1 MDIEVLQMEK
11 DIKKKKDTVVPE
23 EIGRLAAE
31 LRETRPGAW
40 EDIPDI
46 HLYKDQVIEI
56 MEGQHIGFTVDPDE
70 SLTPAMINNYAKS
83 GLMPRAKGKRYDRS
97 HIAYLTIIC
106 MLKQILP
113 AKDAGAFLSKM
124 TGDEDSLKE
133 LYARYCSLLD
143 EKCLEVSGRMEES
156 RSEQDIK
163 ELMLELAVSSYV
175 QGLACKRL
183 TEILSTDIEDAD
195 GTDKDR

>member
-1 MDIEVLQMEK
+1 MEK
-11 DIKKKKDTVVPE
+11 DIKKKRGTDVSE
-23 EIGRLAAE
+23 EIGRLEAE

-56 MEGQHIGFTVDPDE
+56 MEGQHIGFTVDPEE

-113 AKDAGAFLSKM
+113 AKDAGAFLRELAS
-124 TGDEDSLKE
+124 DEDGLKD
-133 LYARYCSLLD
+133 LYGQYCRLLD
-143 EKCLEVSGRMEES
+143 EKCLEVSGRMDKS
-156 RSEQDIK
+156 RTEQDIR

-183 TEILSTDIEDAD
+183 TEILAADAD
-195 GTDKDR
+195 ETEGPDKDR

>member
-1 MDIEVLQMEK
+1 MEK
-11 DIKKKKDTVVPE
+11 DIKKKRGADLSE
-23 EIGRLAAE
+23 EIGRLEAE

-40 EDIPDI
+40 DDIPDI

-56 MEGQHIGFTVDPDE
+56 MEGQHIGFTVDPEE

-113 AKDAGAFLSKM
+113 AKDAGAFLRELAC
-124 TGDEDSLKE
+124 DEDGLKD
-133 LYARYCSLLD
+133 LYGQYCRLLD
-143 EKCLEVSGRMEES
+143 EKCLEVSGRMKKS
-156 RSEQDIK
+156 RTEQDIR

-183 TEILSTDIEDAD
+183 TEILAADAD
-195 GTDKDR
+195 ETEGPDKNR

>member
-1 MDIEVLQMEK
+1 MEK
-11 DIKKKKDTVVPE
+11 ELKKKRKAEVSE
-23 EIGRLAAE
+23 EIGRLEAD
-31 LRETRPGAW
+31 LREIRPGAW

-83 GLMPRAKGKRYDRS
+83 GLIPRAKGKRYDRS

-113 AKDAGAFLSKM
+113 AKDAGAFLREM

-133 LYARYCSLLD
+133 LYARYCRLLD
-143 EKCLEVSGRMEES
+143 EKCLEVSDRMEES
-156 RSEQDIK
+156 RTEQGIR
-163 ELMLELAVSSYV
+163 EMLLELAVSSYV

-183 TEILSTDIEDAD
+183 TEILSADIEDAD